1 VSVQPR
7 PWPQVPDQTAAV
19 ARAAFPKGCLAMRVR
34 DQLPD
39 LFTDQ
44 AFATAFGVRGR
55 PGTSPGQLAL
65 ITVLQFA
72 ENLTDRQAA
81 DAVRGRIDW
90 KYALGV
96 DLHDPGFDHTV
107 LTGFRDRLIQHGLEE
122 TVLELLL
129 TRLVELGLLAAGGRQ
144 RTDSTHVLAA
154 VRTLNRIEMV
164 TETLRAALEAL
175 AAAAPDWL
183 AGWLPPEWI
192 TRYPARVDAYRL
204 PGSDTKRRAWVITTG
219 ADGYQ
224 LLQATH
230 ASGAPHWLRHIPAV
244 VTLRTVWMQHY
255 TRTITTGQ
263 GSRQDGRQEVI
274 WRENGDLPPHQ
285 ALLTSPYD
293 PDTRYSV
300 KREMGWNGYKIHL
313 SETCD
318 DIDTTSRPHLVT
330 AVATT
335 PATVPDVAMTQT
347 IHTRL
352 ARQNLTP
359 AEHVV
364 DAGYTSAALVVDA
377 ATEHGITLLG
387 PLLVDNSPQ
396 ARAGLGFDRASF
408 SIDFDR
414 QRVCCPQGN
423 ASSSWTPGRH
433 GGREV
438 IVVKFAT
445 ATCRACPVRGQCT
458 RVKRGGRQLTVRPR
472 ALHEALVAGRAGQT
486 TEEWKAR
493 YAVRAGVEGTM
504 RQASAVTGIRRTR
517 YRGLPKTH
525 LGHVFAAAAINL
537 VRLDAWWTNPFMT
550 RGRTSHLA
558 RLDLALAA

>member
-7 PWPQVPDQTAAV
+7 PWPRVPDQTAAV

-34 DQLPD
+34 DELPD
-39 LFTDQ
+39 LFPDQ

-90 KYALGV
+90 KYALGL

-107 LTGFRDRLIQHGLEE
+107 LTAFRDRLIQHGLEE
-122 TVLELLL
+122 TVLDLLL
-129 TRLVELGLLAAGGRQ
+129 TRLVELGLVAAGGRQ

-183 AGWLPPEWI
+183 AGWIPPQWI
-192 TRYPARVDAYRL
+192 TRYPARADAYRL
-204 PGSDTKRRAWVITTG
+204 PGSDTKRQEWVITTG

-224 LLQATH
+224 LVRALH
-230 ASGAPHWLRHIPAV
+230 ASGAPPWLRDIPAV
-244 VTLRTVWMQHY
+244 VILRTVWIQHY
-255 TRTITTGQ
+255 TRTVTTPGQ
-263 GSRQDGRQEVI
+263 GSKQEVI
-274 WRENGDLPPHQ
+274 WRESKDLPPHQ
-285 ALLTSPYD
+285 SLLTSPYD

-300 KREMGWNGYKIHL
+300 KREMGWNGYKAHI

-318 DIDTTSRPHLVT
+318 DIDATDRPHLVT
-330 AVATT
+330 MVATT

-347 IHTRL
+347 IHSGL
-352 ARQNLTP
+352 ARRNLAP

-414 QRVCCPQGN
+414 RRVCCPQGQS
-423 ASSSWTPGRH
+423 SSSWTPGWH

-445 ATCRACPVRGQCT
+445 GTCRACPVRGQCT
-458 RVKRGGRQLTVRPR
+458 RVRRGGRQLTIRPR
-472 ALHEALVAGRAGQT
+472 ALHEAVVSGRAGQT
-486 TEEWKAR
+486 TAEWKAR

-504 RQASAVTGIRRTR
+504 RQAVSTTGIRRAR
-517 YRGLPKTH
+517 YRGLPKTR

-537 VRLDAWWTNPFMT
+537 VRLDAWWSNPFVT